1 MKVMA
6 MRGWQLVFSRSCG
19 ENRREVRDHVY
30 LRNQSLIKK
39 WIDFLFE
46 RGMHWLMYIREINTG
61 WKNCM
66 NFLYSGWKH
75 HRLCLLEKP
84 KLNEKKMRQLY
95 FFRKMHGLMLHFLIG
110 LFPAEWA
117 TSLNP
122 FIGKTHSSRRNK
134 SKLKKR
140 KAAYKDSLIHQ

>member
-19 ENRREVRDHVY
+19 ENSREVPDHVY
-30 LRNQSLIKK
+30 LGNQSLIKK

-61 WKNCM
+61 WKNCI

-84 KLNEKKMRQLY
+84 KLNEKNASTL
-95 FFRKMHGLMLHFLIG
+95 
-110 LFPAEWA
+110 LFQENAWTNVVFPYRPFSSRMA
-117 TSLNP
+117 LNP
-122 FIGKTHSSRRNK
+122 FVGKTHSNRRNK

-140 KAAYKDSLIHQ
+140 KEKPKSQATRSSI